1 MKVKRKIIRID
12 DELCDGCGTCVPSC
26 AEGAI
31 QIVEGKARVMSEKFC
46 DGLGACLGECP
57 RGALRIEERVAEE
70 FDEGAVEEHLAGK
83 EQEAGQQLVMAC
95 GCPSSQIQTF
105 APEVSGERD
114 LRESRGSELS
124 HWPVQ
129 IRLVPPTAPFL
140 KGAHLLV
147 AADCTAVAYPDFHE
161 DFLKGKAVMIGCPKF
176 DDVQDYVE
184 KFAEIFKVADIRSVT
199 IVDMEVPC
207 CSALPRIVK
216 RGMEAAGRSVP
227 LEEIVIS
234 SKGQILKREKL
245 AA

>member
-1 MKVKRKIIRID
+1 
-12 DELCDGCGTCVPSC
+12 
-26 AEGAI
+26 
-31 QIVEGKARVMSEKFC
+31 
-46 DGLGACLGECP
+46 
-57 RGALRIEERVAEE
+57 
-70 FDEGAVEEHLAGK
+70 
-83 EQEAGQQLVMAC
+83 
-95 GCPSSQIQTF
+95 
-105 APEVSGERD
+105 
-114 LRESRGSELS
+114 
-124 HWPVQ
+124 
-129 IRLVPPTAPFL
+129 
-140 KGAHLLV
+140 V